1 MYSKMLL
8 LRFPKD
14 SAQEP
19 VVCNLA
25 RNFDLT
31 FNILNATIFPRK
43 EGQMVLQLFGTPQNF
58 EAGVRYLK
66 EKGLTV
72 QNAAEEIRRN
82 EERCTHCG
90 SCTAVC
96 PTGALSIQ
104 RPEMRVVYDFET
116 CSVCKLC
123 VSVCPPHAMELSPLD
138 DNGESLSL
146 S

>member
-25 RNFDLT
+25 RQFDLT

-43 EGQMVLQLFGTPQNF
+43 EGQMVLKLFGTPQNF

-66 EKGLTV
+66 EKGVTV
-72 QNAAEEIRRN
+72 KNAGEEVHRN
-82 EERCTHCG
+82 DEVCTHCG
-90 SCTAVC
+90 TCTAVC
-96 PTGALSIQ
+96 PTGALSLK
-104 RPEMRVVYDFET
+104 RPEMEVVYDFEK

-123 VSVCPPHAMELSPLD
+123 VAVCPPHAMELRPLD
-138 DNGESLSL
+138 ENGTSFPVS
-146 S
+146 